1 MQIAIDADTL
11 KQFFRF
17 VELTPEEI
25 REVSGLLGAID
36 LKSGEVLFRQGD
48 LCTSVYLI
56 ISGKVEIRIEKSGD
70 SSHSLVTLGSGAILG
85 EMGPL
90 TEEPRGATCVALGE
104 THLAELPISALNGGL
119 ERGSRWATKFIMA
132 TAKVLAQRL
141 SALNKGTI
149 SMMIQLEKSKS
160 KAPVEDELE
169 RLRRRLLTEWS
180 F

>member
-1 MQIAIDADTL
+1 
-11 KQFFRF
+11 
-17 VELTPEEI
+17 
-25 REVSGLLGAID
+25 
-36 LKSGEVLFRQGD
+36 
-48 LCTSVYLI
+48 
-56 ISGKVEIRIEKSGD
+56 
-70 SSHSLVTLGSGAILG
+70 
-85 EMGPL
+85 
-90 TEEPRGATCVALGE
+90 
-104 THLAELPISALNGGL
+104 
-119 ERGSRWATKFIMA
+119 MA